1 MTFLLHELVGANI
14 CIECD
19 NAKSHFFPKKVLP
32 DGGEKL
38 SNRQIARKKAKMAC
52 RWQSETPAASKAL
65 PVQNKNQLSRTVS
78 HPPATP
84 YRGSRKEVLAN
95 VMFEIEKLEQAL
107 EALRWAP
114 WSIKSFAN
122 DIVYRPHFKIETLL
136 AID

>member
-32 DGGEKL
+32 DDAEKL

-78 HPPATP
+78 IPPATP
-84 YRGSRKEVLAN
+84 YRGSRKEVLSH

-107 EALRWAP
+107 EALR
-114 WSIKSFAN
+114 
-122 DIVYRPHFKIETLL
+122 
-136 AID
+136 